1 MKKKIVMLG
10 ILLMILGIMG
20 IGCYTVIT
28 HPRVEGEEGEV
39 FEHTGRYYREH
50 CTDCHGDYHNYPYG
64 FYYGYYPDYYWNNPR
79 WGHYYAYPWWWDRYW
94 WDDDYYYYDDE
105 EYDPVSAEKAERRRG
120 LAPPYVR
127 PEGTSSAPLV
137 NPNPAKEKEADEI
150 KDADKSK
157 PIKIETKQEQKK
169 EEESKE
175 KKAERRRR
183 E

>member
-1 MKKKIVMLG
+1 MKKKIVLLG
-10 ILLMILGIMG
+10 ILLVILGIMG

-39 FEHTGRYYREH
+39 IEHTGRYYREH

-64 FYYGYYPDYYWNNPR
+64 FYYGYYPDYYWSNPR
-79 WGHYYAYPWWWDRYW
+79 WGRYYAYPWWWDRYW
-94 WDDDYYYYDDE
+94 WDDDYYYYDDG
-105 EYDPVSAEKAERRRG
+105 EYEPASAEKAERRRG

-127 PEGTSSAPLV
+127 PEGTSSVPFV
-137 NPNPAKEKEADEI
+137 PPASIKGKESQEI
-150 KDADKSK
+150 KDKLK

-169 EEESKE
+169 EEKPKE
-175 KKAERRRR
+175 KEAKRRRT